1 LTRLHQDMGRPLH
14 SSSVRRALF
23 IALVVVV
30 MLTGLPVLM
39 GMDGMAFCADCGP
52 GLLVSMICLA
62 TLAAGFALPLLLAR
76 WARGS
81 RYRGLRSRLLPHL
94 LERPPQLVTA

>member
-1 LTRLHQDMGRPLH
+1 
-14 SSSVRRALF
+14 
-23 IALVVVV
+23 VVVV
-30 MLTGLPVLM
+30 VVTGLPVFM

-52 GLLVSMICLA
+52 GVLVSMTCLA
-62 TLAAGFALPLLLAR
+62 TLAVAGLALPLLLAR

-81 RYRGLRSRLLPHL
+81 RYRGLRSRLLAYL

>member
-1 LTRLHQDMGRPLH
+1 
-14 SSSVRRALF
+14 VRRLLF

-30 MLTGLPVLM
+30 VVTGLPVLM
-39 GMDGMAFCADCGP
+39 GMGGMAFCADCGP
-52 GLLVSMICLA
+52 GVLVSLTCLA
-62 TLAAGFALPLLLAR
+62 TLAAVGFVLPLLLAR

-81 RYRGLRSRLLPHL
+81 RYRGLRSRLLAHL

>member
-1 LTRLHQDMGRPLH
+1 M
-14 SSSVRRALF
+14 
-23 IALVVVV
+23 VVVV
-30 MLTGLPVLM
+30 VTGLPVFM

-52 GLLVSMICLA
+52 GVLVSMTCLA
-62 TLAAGFALPLLLAR
+62 TLAVAGLALPLLLAR

-81 RYRGLRSRLLPHL
+81 RYRGLRSRLLAYL